1 MGNDLKLRRWRAD
14 DCRLLH
20 EWRLH
25 PENRR
30 WFGDSSEVSY
40 ETHQAWF
47 GRFMADKSRFG
58 FILEEDGR
66 PAAQIRFDPAEMPG
80 CYRISLSTA
89 PDCAGRGLGSQILRM
104 GCASVEMQGAAA
116 LFVAETRI
124 DNLPSQKIFQRQG
137 FVEAGRHVYAGAEYL
152 AWVAPSA
159 CLAASHR
166 LSLRIL
172 AEEPVVE
179 NLRRML
185 GVSGLADISDESEVS
200 LFFDA
205 ASSDDAETGRPVFHF
220 NTNAG
225 VILDLANDAPFR
237 LNLPVEFRTI
247 AAAVAQTAAALHYT
261 AARP

>member
-1 MGNDLKLRRWRAD
+1 MGNDLKLRRWQAS

-25 PENRR
+25 PANRR
-30 WFGDSSEVSY
+30 WFGDSSEISF

-47 GRFMADKSRFG
+47 GRFMADNGRFG

-66 PAAQIRFDPAEMPG
+66 PVAQIRFDPAEMPG

-89 PDCAGRGLGSQILRM
+89 PECAGRGLGSQVLRL
-104 GCASVEMQGAAA
+104 GCASAEMQRAAT

-124 DNLPSQKIFQRQG
+124 DNLPSQKVFQRHG
-137 FVEAGRHVYAGAEYL
+137 FVEAGRHVYAGAEHL

-159 CLAASHR
+159 RLAASQR
-166 LSLRIL
+166 LPLRIL
-172 AEEPVVE
+172 AEESVLE

-185 GVSGLADISDESEVS
+185 GVTGLADISDEAEVS

-205 ASSDDAETGRPVFHF
+205 ASSDDVETGQPVFHF
-220 NTNAG
+220 NTAAA
-225 VILDLANDAPFR
+225 VILDLANDVPFR
-237 LNLPVEFRTI
+237 LNLPVEFRTV
-247 AAAVAQTAAALHYT
+247 AVAVAQTAAALHHT
-261 AARP
+261 ITRA

>member
-1 MGNDLKLRRWRAD
+1 MGNDLKLRRWQAG

-25 PENRR
+25 PANRR
-30 WFGDSSEVSY
+30 WFGDSSEIGFAA
-40 ETHQAWF
+40 HQNWF
-47 GRFMADKSRFG
+47 ERFMADKSRIG

-89 PDCAGRGLGSQILRM
+89 PNCAGRGLGSQILRM
-104 GCASVEMQGAAA
+104 GCANSEMQRAAT

-124 DNLPSQKIFQRQG
+124 DNLPSQKVFQRHG
-137 FVEAGRHVYAGAEYL
+137 FVEAGQHIYAGAEHL

-159 CLAASHR
+159 RLTANHR

-172 AEEPVVE
+172 AEESIVD

-185 GVSGLADISDESEVS
+185 VVTGLADISDEAEVS

-205 ASSDDAETGRPVFHF
+205 ASSDDTESGRPVFHF
-220 NTNAG
+220 NTAAG
-225 VILDLANDAPFR
+225 VILDLANDVPFR

-247 AAAVAQTAAALHYT
+247 AVAVAQAAAALHHT
-261 AARP
+261 VSRA